1 MTGMAIGTASSESVH
16 LTDPLSIS
24 EIISRRLQVDRRDSS
39 SQSKRSFE
47 KKTNKEALAD
57 PECTWHVYPREKGSW
72 ILHTYRY
79 MYDVLLY
86 DQHFYTYIPQVPK
99 GATLLR

>member
-1 MTGMAIGTASSESVH
+1 MALGTVH

-39 SQSKRSFE
+39 GQSKPSFE

-57 PECTWHVYPREKGSW
+57 PECTSHVGTREKKAGFC
-72 ILHTYRY
+72 TETG
-79 MYDVLLY
+79 MYILLY
-86 DQHFYTYIPQVPK
+86 DQYFYTYLFQVPK
-99 GATLLR
+99 RVLPDVTTVR